1 MGPWFT
7 ALVSA
12 ESATML
18 AFVAVVLLV
27 YLTTRVHLEPKQ
39 NAMEHA
45 ELRRASERQAEEIAR
60 LRESTD
66 RRFDSTDRKL
76 DQILG
81 YLLRNRSDRDD

>member
-18 AFVAVVLLV
+18 AFVAVMLLV
-27 YLTTRVHLEPKQ
+27 YLTTRVHLESKQ
-39 NAMEHA
+39 NAREHA
-45 ELRRASERQAEEIAR
+45 ELRRASERQTEEIAR
-60 LRESTD
+60 LRE
-66 RRFDSTDRKL
+66 STDRKL

-81 YLLRNRSDRDD
+81 YLLRNRSDGDD